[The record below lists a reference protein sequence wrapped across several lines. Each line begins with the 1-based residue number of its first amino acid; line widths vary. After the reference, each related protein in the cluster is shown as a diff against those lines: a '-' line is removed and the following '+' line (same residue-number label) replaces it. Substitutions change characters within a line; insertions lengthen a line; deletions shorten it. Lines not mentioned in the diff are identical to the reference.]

1 VRESFLRGRE
11 GEDEGGV
18 ISMVEGSAEKEPSG
32 GRREW
37 RAGAWRVFFLSGR
50 ADIDA
55 ETP

>member
-1 VRESFLRGRE
+1 V